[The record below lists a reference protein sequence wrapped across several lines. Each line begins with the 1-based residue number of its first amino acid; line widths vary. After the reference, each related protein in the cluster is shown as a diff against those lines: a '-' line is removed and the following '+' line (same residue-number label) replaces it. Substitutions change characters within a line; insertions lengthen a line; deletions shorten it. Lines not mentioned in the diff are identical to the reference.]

1 MSKNYREYKSLLG
14 AKPAA
19 NFSLISLCGIVLLF
33 AVGAMQSVNSQAK
46 PDPRKPGGAMLVLSI
61 SNANR
66 PLLSRDGQRLVV
78 NREVGL
84 TEVYDVTT
92 GRKLQTFRVPNSR
105 EHAITA
111 DGKRVGIWA
120 TETTA
125 TIGQHY
131 KSKAVF
137 WLFDVDS
144 GKEIR
149 HNDAVIFRDGKRV
162 GFLHSLSNGENV
174 SSDLQWVA
182 NLAPSQNTV
191 PSVTL
196 RSLETQEALREFSLG
211 EYTELGIDG
220 TVVMTPDA
228 RVVAATR
235 RDLHGTKQ
243 EQTVVWDANTGRE
256 LFRLPFA
263 AISISLSEDGGR
275 LALNASESDNYVVE
289 VWNLENGKRISEVG
303 LEFDPDRHIIGGG
316 VLSPDGKFL
325 LTKRKNYILLW
336 DSESGKLIAA
346 HPASTITDEIR
357 SAVFSG
363 NGQFVAAGSLGEEVR
378 VWRVSDLLQQAKVS
392 NPGAVLRL
400 IR

>member
-14 AKPAA
+14 AMPAA

-84 TEVYDVTT
+84 TEIYDVTT
-92 GRKLQTFRVPNSR
+92 GRKLQTFRVPNSS

-149 HNDAVIFRDGKRV
+149 HNDAVIFRAGKRV

-243 EQTVVWDANTGRE
+243 EQIVVWDANTGRD

-263 AISISLSEDGGR
+263 AISISLSEDGRR

-316 VLSPDGKFL
+316 VLSPDGTFL

-363 NGQFVAAGSLGEEVR
+363 NGQFVATGSLGEQVR
-378 VWRVSDLLQQAKVS
+378 IWRVSDLLQQAKVS